1 MKKNLMIG
9 VIEDELIIAAS
20 ICSTLQKIGHKALP
34 PAHTL
39 EQALA
44 LLATNE
50 ADLYLVDI
58 NLNNK
63 PDGILIGQKIQREI
77 QKPFI
82 YITAYTNDENIEAAQ
97 KTQPDAFIV
106 KPPSLDQLRINIELA
121 YAKYQ
126 SEKAPKV
133 QHKSAQVDQVFLI
146 KDGYEHIKV
155 QVSEILYIENDRN
168 YVTYHFENK
177 RKLMERNTIGSV
189 SEYLEPM
196 GFMRVN
202 RTFVIN
208 VEKIQKIETAHIMLA
223 GGKSI
228 KVKPIVRD
236 QLLKIFTSTL

>member
-1 MKKNLMIG
+1 MNKNLTIG

-44 LLATNE
+44 LLENKE
-50 ADLYLVDI
+50 ADLYLIDI

-77 QKPFI
+77 HKPFI

-106 KPPSLDQLRINIELA
+106 KPPSLEQLRVNIELA

-126 SEKAPKV
+126 TEKTTPN
-133 QHKSAQVDQVFLI
+133 QSKSPQESPVFLI

-155 QVSEILYIENDRN
+155 QVADILYVENDRN
-168 YVTYHFENK
+168 YVTYYFSNK

-189 SEYLEPM
+189 TQNLEPM

-202 RTFVIN
+202 RTFVVN
-208 VEKIQKIETAHIMLA
+208 VEKIQKIETANILME